1 MDLNKHIVT
10 DVNGSPFH
18 SNGFACVN
26 GSGRIGTTSN
36 MTFAQRQEI
45 EKNRRLIY
53 GYQRSAI
60 GSTYGAM
67 RAASATSGKIAATG
81 ATGFQSR
88 QQFNSMGGS
97 SANSVPVRKYDP
109 YA

>member
-26 GSGRIGTTSN
+26 GGDRIGATSN
-36 MTFAQRQEI
+36 ITFAKRQEI

-53 GYQRSAI
+53 GYQRSSI
-60 GSTYGAM
+60 GSTYGVM
-67 RAASATSGKIAATG
+67 RAAAVAPNKTAITG
-81 ATGFQSR
+81 AAGVQSR
-88 QQFNSMGGS
+88 QQFNSMN
-97 SANSVPVRKYDP
+97 AAPIRKYNP

>member
-26 GSGRIGTTSN
+26 GSGRIGATSN

-45 EKNRRLIY
+45 EKNRRLVY
-53 GYQRSAI
+53 GYQRSSI
-60 GSTYGAM
+60 GSTYGVM
-67 RAASATSGKIAATG
+67 RAASIASGKIATTG
-81 ATGFQSR
+81 TTGFQSR
-88 QQFNSMGGS
+88 QQFNSISGAG
-97 SANSVPVRKYDP
+97 ANSALPRRYDP

>member
-26 GSGRIGTTSN
+26 GTGRIGATSN
-36 MTFAQRQEI
+36 MTFSQRQEI

-53 GYQRSAI
+53 GYQRSSI
-60 GSTYGAM
+60 GSTYGVM
-67 RAASATSGKIAATG
+67 RAKAVTPGKTTAAG
-81 ATGFQSR
+81 VSVMQSR
-88 QQFNSMGGS
+88 QQFNSMN
-97 SANSVPVRKYDP
+97 AAPIQKYNP